1 MIKPLILKNILN
13 ISAQY
18 KLDALRR
25 IRNYLTVDKAKLLVN
40 AFIDGHF
47 NYAPVIWMFRHKTTY
62 LKIQKNHH
70 KTLKVIYR
78 SGASYDDLLQL
89 RYSVSHHQQH
99 LRFLWKEIYKS
110 NPIFMWSYFK
120 YREVHITWDG
130 VQYFSFHLQGLQFMV
145 IALPIF
151 LGL

>member
-40 AFIDGHF
+40 AFIDSHF
-47 NYAPVIWMFRHKTTY
+47 NYAPLIWMFRHKTTY

-70 KTLKVIYR
+70 KTLKVIYW

-130 VQYFSFHLQGLQFMV
+130 VQYFTFHLQSLQFM
-145 IALPIF
+145 IPALTIF
-151 LGL
+151 VGL